1 VAWARPILIGTPF
14 LGKSISILKDTCQ
27 RADSHSVHWTLSQL
41 SPYASSLSFWRK
53 LSVFNSLIRISI
65 ALQCGIRIAPSGLRK
80 ENLLE
85 GNHMRRL
92 LPCLSTIILVVLPL
106 ITDVASASDQ
116 TKDDDRLRNCGT
128 VLKEILDVP
137 DNIPQDLL
145 DKADCV
151 VVFPS
156 VLKAAF
162 IVGGSYGRGAMSCR
176 RGEDFRGP
184 WGAPTMMA
192 LEGGSFGFQIGGQA
206 TDFVLL
212 VMNESGARG
221 ILASKVKL
229 GGDASV
235 AAGPVGRDASADTD
249 ATLRSEILSYSR
261 ARGLFAGVSLEGS
274 TIRPDNGDNR
284 RVYGRKIPAR
294 EIVLSG
300 TVAVPPA
307 AEQMTSTLDA
317 RTPKHRP

>member
-1 VAWARPILIGTPF
+1 M
-14 LGKSISILKDTCQ
+14 
-27 RADSHSVHWTLSQL
+27 
-41 SPYASSLSFWRK
+41 RK
-53 LSVFNSLIRISI
+53 LLTFT
-65 ALQCGIRIAPSGLRK
+65 
-80 ENLLE
+80 
-85 GNHMRRL
+85 
-92 LPCLSTIILVVLPL
+92 STILFAVLPL
-106 ITDVASASDQ
+106 LAGVASAADQ
-116 TKDDDRLRNCGT
+116 TKDDERLRNSGT

-137 DNIPQDLL
+137 DSIPQELL

-176 RGEDFRGP
+176 KGENFTGP

-192 LEGGSFGFQIGGQA
+192 LEGGSFGFQIGGEA

-235 AAGPVGRDASADTD
+235 AAGPVGRDSSAETD

-274 TIRPDNGDNR
+274 TIRPDNGDNS
-284 RVYGRKIPAR
+284 RVYGRKLPAR
-294 EIVLSG
+294 DIVLSG
-300 TVAVPPA
+300 KIPVPA
-307 AEQMTSTLDA
+307 AAQQLISTLNA
-317 RTPKHRP
+317 KTPRHRP

>member
-1 VAWARPILIGTPF
+1 VMYLLSMLLTV
-14 LGKSISILKDTCQ
+14 L
-27 RADSHSVHWTLSQL
+27 VTLT
-41 SPYASSLSFWRK
+41 SS
-53 LSVFNSLIRISI
+53 
-65 ALQCGIRIAPSGLRK
+65 
-80 ENLLE
+80 
-85 GNHMRRL
+85 
-92 LPCLSTIILVVLPL
+92 
-106 ITDVASASDQ
+106 ASAANPE
-116 TKDDDRLRNCGT
+116 KDEDRLRNSGA
-128 VLKEILDVP
+128 VLKEVLDVP
-137 DNIPQDLL
+137 DDIPQGLL

-162 IVGGSYGRGAMSCR
+162 IVGASYGRGAMSCR
-176 RGEDFRGP
+176 KGDDFRGP

-235 AAGPVGRDASADTD
+235 AAGPVGRDAAAGTD
-249 ATLRSEILSYSR
+249 ASLRSEILSYSR

-274 TIRPDNGDNR
+274 TI
-284 RVYGRKIPAR
+284 
-294 EIVLSG
+294 
-300 TVAVPPA
+300 
-307 AEQMTSTLDA
+307 
-317 RTPKHRP
+317 

>member
-1 VAWARPILIGTPF
+1 MRKSLIY
-14 LGKSISILKDTCQ
+14 LSSILF
-27 RADSHSVHWTLSQL
+27 AV
-41 SPYASSLSFWRK
+41 
-53 LSVFNSLIRISI
+53 
-65 ALQCGIRIAPSGLRK
+65 APLFA
-80 ENLLE
+80 E
-85 GNHMRRL
+85 
-92 LPCLSTIILVVLPL
+92 
-106 ITDVASASDQ
+106 VASASGQ
-116 TKDDDRLRNCGT
+116 TKDDDRLRNSGT

-137 DNIPQDLL
+137 DNIPQGLL

-176 RGEDFRGP
+176 QGDDFKGT

-192 LEGGSFGFQIGGQA
+192 LEGGSFGFQIGGEA

-212 VMNESGARG
+212 VMNERGARG

-249 ATLRSEILSYSR
+249 ATLRAEILSYSR

-284 RVYGRKIPAR
+284 RVYGRKISAR

-300 TVAVPPA
+300 TVAVPQA
-307 AEQMTSTLDA
+307 AEQLISTLDT